1 MSAALYD
8 TIARIARHEVGAR
21 ATAAVGRVC
30 DVFTTSGSPPDHAV
44 SVELR
49 DEGIVLPRVPIAVGA
64 LGFAATMRVDDL
76 VVVLFLDGDLNAPVV
91 VGRLYHA
98 DLTPPKHADGEIV
111 LRIPAGADEPE
122 WSVVVSET
130 NSTVQVLH
138 KDEPRLELTADT
150 ATVKVGDMTL
160 QVTSAGGGRAE
171 LAAGGAKLT
180 IKPDGDI
187 TMSTSGKLTL
197 KGTEVEISA
206 AGSVKV
212 KGATVELN

>member
-30 DVFTTSGSPPDHAV
+30 DVFGSNGAPPDHAV

-49 DEGIVLPRVPIAVGA
+49 DEGLVLPRVPVAVGA
-64 LGFAATMRVDDL
+64 LGFAAALRVDDL
-76 VVVLFLDGDLNAPVV
+76 VVVLFLDGDLHAPVV

-98 DLTPPKHADGEIV
+98 DLAPPAHGDGDIV
-111 LRIPAGADEPE
+111 LRIPAGAEEPE
-122 WSVVVSET
+122 WSLVVSE
-130 NSTVQVLH
+130 SASQVQVLH
-138 KDEPRLELTADT
+138 RDEPRLTLTGDT
-150 ATVKVGDMTL
+150 ATVTVGDMTL

-180 IKPDGDI
+180 IKADGDI
-187 TMSTSGKLTL
+187 TLSTTGKLSL
-197 KGTEVEISA
+197 EGSEVAITAS
-206 AGSVKV
+206 GPVKV

>member
-1 MSAALYD
+1 VSAALYD

-30 DVFTTSGSPPDHAV
+30 DVFASAGAPPDHAV

-49 DEGIVLPRVPIAVGA
+49 DEGLVLPRVPIAVGA

-76 VVVLFLDGDLNAPVV
+76 VVVLFLDGDVNAPIV

-98 DLTPPKHADGEIV
+98 DLAPPEHADGDIV
-111 LRIPAGADEPE
+111 LRIPAGAQEPE
-122 WSVVVSET
+122 WSLLVSE
-130 NSTVQVLH
+130 SKSQVQVLH
-138 KDEPRLELTADT
+138 RAEPRLTLTADT
-150 ATVKVGDMTL
+150 ATVTVGEMTL

-187 TMSTSGKLTL
+187 TLSTSGKLTL
-197 KGTEVEISA
+197 KGSEVEISA

>member
-1 MSAALYD
+1 MSATLFD

-30 DVFTTSGSPPDHAV
+30 DVFTSSGSPPDHAV

-49 DEGIVLPRVPIAVGA
+49 DEGLVLPRVPIAVGA
-64 LGFAATMRVDDL
+64 LGFAATLRVDDL
-76 VVVLFLDGDLNAPVV
+76 VVVLFLDGELNAPVV

-98 DLTPPKHADGEIV
+98 ELAPPEHADGEIV
-111 LRIPAGADEPE
+111 LRIPAGAQDPE
-122 WSVVVSET
+122 WSVIVSE
-130 NSTVQVLH
+130 SKSRVQVLH
-138 KDEPRLELTADT
+138 KKEPRLELTADT
-150 ATVKVGDMTL
+150 ATLTVGDMTL

-171 LAAGGAKLT
+171 LAAAGAKLT

-187 TMSTSGKLTL
+187 TLSTSGKLSL

-206 AGSVKV
+206 SGSVKV